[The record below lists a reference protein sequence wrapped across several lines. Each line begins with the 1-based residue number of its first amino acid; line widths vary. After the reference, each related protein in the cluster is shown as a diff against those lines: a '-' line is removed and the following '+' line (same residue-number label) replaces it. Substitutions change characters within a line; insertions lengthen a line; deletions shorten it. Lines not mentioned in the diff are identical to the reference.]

1 MATTTAQ
8 IKLTSSDLSS
18 DAIAI
23 DVTTTLKNSDG
34 TTGITDTSGFAVKKF
49 TGTGAVTVHDAADF
63 EDNKSTK
70 FFVHNKATDSSHYIT
85 ITLGAVVLGRVYA
98 GDWVLVPYAGL
109 VDIKLTA
116 STAGI
121 ICEHA
126 VLGNA

>member
-1 MATTTAQ
+1 
-8 IKLTSSDLSS
+8 
-18 DAIAI
+18 
-23 DVTTTLKNSDG
+23 
-34 TTGITDTSGFAVKKF
+34 
-49 TGTGAVTVHDAADF
+49 ADF